1 LRFNGDN
8 QMSATIATI
17 SILSFFAGQWLVTR
31 RSCNGFLIWA
41 ASNLMVAIANFAGGD
56 PCTGLM
62 FAVYFLTYTYSL
74 HAWRTEEN
82 SA

>member
-1 LRFNGDN
+1 LQSIGDN
-8 QMSATIATI
+8 QMSVAIAII

-56 PCTGLM
+56 PCT
-62 FAVYFLTYTYSL
+62 
-74 HAWRTEEN
+74 
-82 SA
+82 